1 MNLLV
6 TGAKGFVGR
15 NLCASLRNL
24 QTGKD
29 RTRQLKIDEIFE
41 YDLDTDPAMLDFF
54 CQRAD
59 FVFHLAGVNRPRDA
73 ADYLTGNCGFTSVL
87 LETLRKH
94 GNACPVMLASSIQV
108 SLVGRYA
115 GSAYGK
121 SKLAAEELLFRYA
134 DETGA
139 RALVY
144 RLPNLFGK
152 WCRPN
157 YNSVVATLCSSI
169 AKGFPFTIDAPA
181 TELTLLYID
190 DLLDG
195 LLDALEGRTQRCE
208 YEGLTVT
215 PMPQGRYCYIPTV
228 HQVTLG
234 ELAALLQTFRDQP
247 QTLMLPELPEGSFAG
262 KLYATYLSYLPK
274 EKVAFPLKTNEDPRG
289 GFTELLKTPS
299 GGQFSVCVSRPGR
312 TRGQHW
318 HHSKWELFIVVAG
331 HGLIRERNI
340 WSDEELEFEVSGE
353 QLMAVHMLP
362 GYAHDLINLSQT
374 ENLVTVMWASEVFDP
389 QRPDTFAE
397 PVEVE

>member
-15 NLCASLRNL
+15 NLCAFLRNL

-59 FVFHLAGVNRPRDA
+59 FVFHLAGVNRPGDA
-73 ADYLTGNCGFTSVL
+73 ADYMTGNCEFTSVL

-94 GNACPVMLASSIQV
+94 GNACPVMLASSIQA

-115 GSAYGK
+115 GSPYGK
-121 SKLAAEELLFRYA
+121 SKLAAENLLFRYA

-139 RALVY
+139 RALIY

-169 AKGFPFTIDAPA
+169 AKGLPFTIDDPA

-190 DLLDG
+190 DLLNG
-195 LLDALEGRTQRCE
+195 LLDALEGQTQRCE

-215 PMPQGRYCYIPTV
+215 PTPQGRYCYIPTV

-274 EKVAFPLKTNEDPRG
+274 EKVAFPLKTNEDLRG

-340 WSDEELEFEVSGE
+340 WSDEVLEFEVSGE
-353 QLMAVHMLP
+353 QLTAVHMVP
-362 GYAHDLINLSQT
+362 GYTHDLINLSQT

-397 PVEVE
+397 PVEAE

>member
-1 MNLLV
+1 M
-6 TGAKGFVGR
+6 
-15 NLCASLRNL
+15 
-24 QTGKD
+24 
-29 RTRQLKIDEIFE
+29 
-41 YDLDTDPAMLDFF
+41 
-54 CQRAD
+54 
-59 FVFHLAGVNRPRDA
+59 
-73 ADYLTGNCGFTSVL
+73 
-87 LETLRKH
+87 
-94 GNACPVMLASSIQV
+94 
-108 SLVGRYA
+108 
-115 GSAYGK
+115 
-121 SKLAAEELLFRYA
+121 
-134 DETGA
+134 
-139 RALVY
+139 
-144 RLPNLFGK
+144 
-152 WCRPN
+152 
-157 YNSVVATLCSSI
+157 VATLCSSI
-169 AKGFPFTIDAPA
+169 AKGFPFTIDDPA

-215 PMPQGRYCYIPTV
+215 PAPQGRYCYIPTV

-247 QTLMLPELPEGSFAG
+247 QTLMLPELPAGSFAG
-262 KLYATYLSYLPK
+262 KLYAAYLSYLPK

-318 HHSKWELFIVVAG
+318 HHSKWEPFIVVAG

-340 WSDEELEFEVSGE
+340 WSDEVLEFDVSGE
-353 QLMAVHMLP
+353 QLTAVYMLP
-362 GYAHDLINLSQT
+362 GYTHDLINLSQT

>member
-29 RTRQLKIDEIFE
+29 RTRQLKINEIFE

-59 FVFHLAGVNRPRDA
+59 FVFHLAGVNRPRDTT
-73 ADYLTGNCGFTSVL
+73 DYMTGNCGFTSVL

-94 GNACPVMLASSIQV
+94 GNACPVMLASSIQA

-134 DETGA
+134 EETGA

-169 AKGFPFTIDAPA
+169 AKGLPFTSDDPA

-190 DLLDG
+190 DLLNG
-195 LLDALEGRTQRCE
+195 LLDALEGQTQHCE

-215 PMPQGRYCYIPTV
+215 PTPQGRYCYIPTV

-234 ELAALLQTFRDQP
+234 ELAALLQTFHDQP
-247 QTLMLPELPEGSFAG
+247 QTLMLPEIPEGSFAG

-331 HGLIRERNI
+331 HGLIRERSI
-340 WSDEELEFEVSGE
+340 WSDEVLEFEVSGA
-353 QLMAVHMLP
+353 QLTAVHMLP
-362 GYAHDLINLSQT
+362 GYTHDLINLSQT

>member
-59 FVFHLAGVNRPRDA
+59 FVFHLAGVNRPRDT
-73 ADYLTGNCGFTSVL
+73 ADYMTGNCGFTSVL

-94 GNACPVMLASSIQV
+94 GNACPVMLASSIQA

-115 GSAYGK
+115 GSPYGK
-121 SKLAAEELLFRYA
+121 SKLAAENLLFRYA

-169 AKGFPFTIDAPA
+169 AKGLPFTIDDPA

-190 DLLDG
+190 DLLNG
-195 LLDALEGRTQRCE
+195 LLDALEGQTQRCE

-215 PMPQGRYCYIPTV
+215 PTPQGRYCYIPTV

-262 KLYATYLSYLPK
+262 KLYATQLSYLPK
-274 EKVAFPLKTNEDPRG
+274 EKVAFPLKTNEDLRG

-340 WSDEELEFEVSGE
+340 WSDEVLEFDVAGE
-353 QLMAVHMLP
+353 QLTAVHMLP
-362 GYAHDLINLSQT
+362 GYTHDLINLSQT

>member
-1 MNLLV
+1 MNILV

-24 QTGKD
+24 QEGKD
-29 RTRQLKIDEIFE
+29 RTRQLKIDEILE
-41 YDLDTDPAMLDFF
+41 YDVDTDPALLDGF
-54 CQRAD
+54 CRKAD

-73 ADYLTGNCGFTSVL
+73 ADYLPGNFGFTSVL
-87 LETLRKH
+87 LETLKKH
-94 GNACPVMLASSIQV
+94 GNPCPVMLASSVQAALI
-108 SLVGRYA
+108 GRYA
-115 GSAYGK
+115 GSAYGA
-121 SKLAAEELLFRYA
+121 SKLAAEELLLRYA

-157 YNSVVATLCSSI
+157 YNSVVATFCDRI
-169 AKGFPFTIDAPA
+169 ANELPFTVDDPD

-195 LLDALEGRTQRCE
+195 LLDALEGREQRCE
-208 YEGLTVT
+208 YEGLTAV
-215 PMPQGRYCYIPTV
+215 PAPHGRYCYIPTV
-228 HQVTLG
+228 HRIRLG
-234 ELAALLQTFRDQP
+234 ELAALLQTFHDQP
-247 QTLMLPELPEGSFAG
+247 RTLMLPELPKGSFAG

-274 EKVAFPLKTNEDPRG
+274 EKIAFPLKTNVDERG

-312 TRGQHW
+312 TRGEHW
-318 HHSKWELFIVVAG
+318 HHSKWEIFLVVAG

-340 WSDEELEFEVSGE
+340 WSDEVLEFEVSGE
-353 QLMAVHMLP
+353 QLTAVHMLP
-362 GYAHDLINLSQT
+362 GCTHSIINLSQT

-389 QRPDTFAE
+389 QHPDTFSE